1 MKIFIY
7 IVISIVAISVI
18 AGFFIVGSP
27 QEERLRRFDEKRV
40 SDLQFFQSEI
50 INFWMNKGKL
60 PEKLSDLRDDIRGI
74 AIPTDPETGAEYGY
88 NIKSPE
94 SFSLCAVFSRPS
106 LEYDNGYSRSITAKP
121 LSVPV
126 YSGDYYGGENWVHGG
141 GNICF
146 ERTIDKEIYIP
157 RKEILKK

>member
-7 IVISIVAISVI
+7 FVISVVVVSVI

-27 QEERLRRFDEKRV
+27 KEERLRRFDERRV
-40 SDLQFFQSEI
+40 GDLQFLQSEI

-60 PEKLSDLRDDIRGI
+60 PEKLSALRDDIRGV
-74 AIPTDPETGAEYGY
+74 AIPFDPETGTEYGY
-88 NIKSPE
+88 NIKNPE

-106 LEYDNGYSRSITAKP
+106 LEFDVNYTRSTTVKP
-121 LSVPV
+121 APV
-126 YSGDYYGGENWVHGG
+126 YPGGYYGADNWAHNE
-141 GNICF
+141 GNVCF

-157 RKEILKK
+157 RKEALKK